1 MNKFVLDT
9 CIFNWILDGRIGI
22 NDLPSG
28 GMFYATPVQ
37 RAELCA
43 TADAARREFL
53 LSTLEAITPSLL
65 YAESFM
71 FGVEGAGFGQAKW
84 SDGKTYPALKALL
97 DAKGPKA
104 SNTQDALIAEVAFKS
119 RMSLITA
126 DKILKEVA
134 ESFGIR
140 VVFFS
145 S

>member
-1 MNKFVLDT
+1 MREH
-9 CIFNWILDGRIGI
+9 IQRHHPAWYR
-22 NDLPSG
+22 DL
-28 GMFYATPVQ
+28 
-37 RAELCA
+37 
-43 TADAARREFL
+43 TAKL
-53 LSTLEAITPSLL
+53 T
-65 YAESFM
+65 
-71 FGVEGAGFGQAKW
+71 QAKAI
-84 SDGKTYPALKALL
+84 KKIPPHCKECERFRTRPERIIPALQVRAYPALKALL